1 MMSLT
6 LMLLMSAL
14 AGAGDEPQVKPPSAP
29 VSAQDQD
36 RPTLSTTEL
45 KALRENNIFAPRGAK
60 RLPPRPPPGSNGK
73 TPPIPYRQKAPVVTG
88 IFLDVASQAHQAIV
102 EDKNDSTHKFFK
114 EPKFMKV
121 GDEWAGIKLESITQD
136 KAVFNKGGTTKDVR
150 IGESLPESEEKPLS
164 AAEPSEDPIADD
176 GEAPPADAAK
186 PQKSLRPESKP
197 LTPET
202 QSRTLDEMKKRI
214 KKNKRPGDNEE

>member
-1 MMSLT
+1 MMFLT

-14 AGAGDEPQVKPPSAP
+14 AGAGDESQVKPPTAP
-29 VSAQDQD
+29 VPAQDQD
-36 RPTLSTTEL
+36 RPTLSVTEL

-60 RLPPRPPPGSNGK
+60 RPPRTDRSVRTTAP
-73 TPPIPYRQKAPVVTG
+73 TPYRQKAPMVTG
-88 IFLDVASQAHQAIV
+88 IFFDVASQAHQAIV

-136 KAVFNKGGTTKDVR
+136 KAVFNKEGTTKDVH

-164 AAEPSEDPIADD
+164 AAEPSDDPIADD
-176 GEAPPADAAK
+176 GEVPPGDAAK

>member
-14 AGAGDEPQVKPPSAP
+14 AGAGDESQVKPPAAP
-29 VSAQDQD
+29 APAQDQD

-60 RLPPRPPPGSNGK
+60 RQPPRTDRSVRTTAP
-73 TPPIPYRQKAPVVTG
+73 TPYQQKAPVVTG
-88 IFLDVASQAHQAIV
+88 IFFDVASQANQAIV
-102 EDKNDSTHKFFK
+102 EDKNDSIHKFFK

-136 KAVFNKGGTTKDVR
+136 KAVFNKGGTTKDVH

-164 AAEPSEDPIADD
+164 AAEPSEDPVADD

-186 PQKSLRPESKP
+186 SQKSLRPESKP

>member
-14 AGAGDEPQVKPPSAP
+14 AGSGDESQVKPAAAP
-29 VSAQDQD
+29 APAQDQD
-36 RPTLSTTEL
+36 RPALSTTEL

-60 RLPPRPPPGSNGK
+60 RQPSRTDRSSHTT
-73 TPPIPYRQKAPVVTG
+73 TPTPYRQKAPVVTG
-88 IFLDVASQAHQAIV
+88 IFLDVASQSHQAIV
-102 EDKNDSTHKFFK
+102 EDKNDSTHKYFK

-136 KAVFNKGGTTKDVR
+136 KAVFNKGGTTKDVH

-164 AAEPSEDPIADD
+164 ASEPSEDPVADD
-176 GEAPPADAAK
+176 GEVPPADAPK
-186 PQKSLRPESKP
+186 SQKSLRPESKP